1 MTFEGSIQKFSFDR
15 VFTPAARAVDV
26 ADEDGFDAL
35 PRTVEDL
42 ETELALLK
50 MDHRAELA
58 AVRSEA
64 FQAGL
69 DHARSEREMALLSA
83 ADAVHAGIEHLDAR
97 LAEIEATLLREASD
111 FALAAARYIAG
122 RAIEAQPAEAIARAI
137 ERVMDQVETGRQIEV
152 RVHPDLVAT
161 VEGYV
166 AARSGERQRLRFDV
180 AADPAVSRGD
190 AVVAWDKGGLVL
202 DAAARAAAV
211 AAELDAILVD
221 DKPSPVILVHS
232 AGPRAA

>member
-1 MTFEGSIQKFSFDR
+1 MTFEGNIQKFNFDR
-15 VFTPAARAVDV
+15 VFTPAARA
-26 ADEDGFDAL
+26 ADAADDEFDAL

-50 MDHRAELA
+50 MDHKAELA
-58 AVRSEA
+58 AVRGEA

-83 ADAVHAGIEHLDAR
+83 ADAVHAGIEHLDTR

-137 ERVMDQVETGRQIEV
+137 DRVMEQVETGRQIEV
-152 RVHPDLVAT
+152 RVHPDLVAA

-166 AARSGERQRLRFDV
+166 ASRSGEAQRLRFDV
-180 AADPAVSRGD
+180 AGDPAVSRGD
-190 AVVAWDKGGLVL
+190 AAVTWDKGGLVL